1 MATFRAVK
9 QRPHCFRS
17 SNYCGTCKVNVGL
30 TLARDTF
37 VVAILRRL
45 LSILHL
51 RTSVCKYRW
60 FTTCVGLKIMSVS
73 VYHWPTREVSHGFV
87 DLGSELND
95 SPLRFE
101 HRALGGMYEPRR
113 STMHLFMAS
122 PLDAWRSSNYLGDR
136 SDSCQAS
143 LSICMPSWLHSEVL
157 EKLLPSLILQRDSTA
172 REQI

>member
-1 MATFRAVK
+1 M
-9 QRPHCFRS
+9 
-17 SNYCGTCKVNVGL
+17 GL

-37 VVAILRRL
+37 VVAILRGL
-45 LSILHL
+45 LNILHL

-101 HRALGGMYEPRR
+101 HRAPGSMNPGDLPCICSWQARW
-113 STMHLFMAS
+113 TH
-122 PLDAWRSSNYLGDR
+122 AWRSSNYLGDW
-136 SDSCQAS
+136 SDSFQTS
-143 LSICMPSWLHSEVL
+143 LSICMPSWLHGEVL
-157 EKLLPSLILQRDSTA
+157 KKLLPSLILQRDSTA

>member
-1 MATFRAVK
+1 
-9 QRPHCFRS
+9 
-17 SNYCGTCKVNVGL
+17 
-30 TLARDTF
+30 
-37 VVAILRRL
+37 
-45 LSILHL
+45 
-51 RTSVCKYRW
+51 
-60 FTTCVGLKIMSVS
+60 MSVS
-73 VYHWPTREVSHGFV
+73 DYHWPIREVSHGFV